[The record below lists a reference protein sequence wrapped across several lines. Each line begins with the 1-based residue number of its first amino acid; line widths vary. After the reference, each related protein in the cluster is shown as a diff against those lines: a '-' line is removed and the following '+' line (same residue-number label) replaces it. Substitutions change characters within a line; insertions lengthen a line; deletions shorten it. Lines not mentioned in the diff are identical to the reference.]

1 MVENVSLDH
10 NLDLCMSNHA
20 VQTLVKLISYRRK
33 AQASVA
39 LIFTPKLFAMVL
51 IREMTS
57 ARRIQDLK
65 RSLLSNACGVV
76 LKESL
81 GKGMGVFATKAFKKD
96 SFVTVYPS
104 HMVGAELDIQC
115 VVWMRNREYTMEYV
129 NKLSKDY
136 CQRIIGGVIAGD
148 PALLEDGLGHMVND
162 GARSRSPADVEVYKR
177 ISKAKENV
185 IPHILSRFP
194 YDIREATVFMRAIRD
209 IEIGE
214 ELFYSYGAAYW
225 SGDHQ

>member
-1 MVENVSLDH
+1 
-10 NLDLCMSNHA
+10 
-20 VQTLVKLISYRRK
+20 
-33 AQASVA
+33 
-39 LIFTPKLFAMVL
+39 MVL
-51 IREMTS
+51 IHEMTS

-104 HMVGAELDIQC
+104 HMVGAELDIEC

-162 GARSRSPADVEVYKR
+162 GARSHSPADVEIYRR

-185 IPHILSRFP
+185 IPHILSGFA

>member
-1 MVENVSLDH
+1 
-10 NLDLCMSNHA
+10 
-20 VQTLVKLISYRRK
+20 
-33 AQASVA
+33 
-39 LIFTPKLFAMVL
+39 MVL
-51 IREMTS
+51 IHEMTS

-104 HMVGAELDIQC
+104 HMVGAELDIEC
-115 VVWMRNREYTMEYV
+115 VIWMRNREYTMEYV

-162 GARSRSPADVEVYKR
+162 GARSHSPADVEIYRR

-185 IPHILSRFP
+185 IPHILFRFP

>member
-1 MVENVSLDH
+1 M
-10 NLDLCMSNHA
+10 CISNCA
-20 VQTLVKLISYRRK
+20 VQTPAKLILHRKK

-51 IREMTS
+51 IHEMTS

-65 RSLLSNACGVV
+65 RSLLGNACGVV
-76 LKESL
+76 LKESP
-81 GKGMGVFATKAFKKD
+81 GKGMGVFATKAFKKN
-96 SFVTVYPS
+96 SFVTIYPS
-104 HMVGAELDIQC
+104 HMVGAELDSER
-115 VVWMRNREYTMEYV
+115 VAWMRNREYTMGCV
-129 NKLSKDY
+129 DKLSKDY

-162 GARSRSPADVEVYKR
+162 GARSHSPADVEIYRR

-185 IPHILSRFP
+185 IPHILSGFP
-194 YDIREATVFMRAIRD
+194 YDIREATVFMRATRD

>member
-1 MVENVSLDH
+1 M
-10 NLDLCMSNHA
+10 CMSNHA
-20 VQTLVKLISYRRK
+20 VQTPVKLISYRRK

-51 IREMTS
+51 IHEMTS

>member
-1 MVENVSLDH
+1 
-10 NLDLCMSNHA
+10 
-20 VQTLVKLISYRRK
+20 
-33 AQASVA
+33 
-39 LIFTPKLFAMVL
+39 MVL
-51 IREMTS
+51 IHEMTS

-162 GARSRSPADVEVYKR
+162 GAAMLYGLGPEVALIQGPAYAAASEKRMNAGHSHIDGSHVVVTATRAMSRE
-177 ISKAKENV
+177 
-185 IPHILSRFP
+185 
-194 YDIREATVFMRAIRD
+194 
-209 IEIGE
+209 
-214 ELFYSYGAAYW
+214 
-225 SGDHQ
+225 

>member
-1 MVENVSLDH
+1 
-10 NLDLCMSNHA
+10 
-20 VQTLVKLISYRRK
+20 
-33 AQASVA
+33 
-39 LIFTPKLFAMVL
+39 MVL
-51 IREMTS
+51 IHERTS

-104 HMVGAELDIQC
+104 HMVGVELDIEC

-162 GARSRSPADVEVYKR
+162 GARSHSPADVEVYKR

>member
-1 MVENVSLDH
+1 
-10 NLDLCMSNHA
+10 
-20 VQTLVKLISYRRK
+20 
-33 AQASVA
+33 
-39 LIFTPKLFAMVL
+39 MVL
-51 IREMTS
+51 IHEMTS

-65 RSLLSNACGVV
+65 RSLLGNACGVV
-76 LKESL
+76 LKESP

-104 HMVGAELDIQC
+104 HMVSLDVKMVSFTELDIEC
-115 VVWMRNREYTMEYV
+115 VAWMCNRDYTMEYV

-162 GARSRSPADVEVYKR
+162 GARSHSPADVEIYRR

-185 IPHILSRFP
+185 IPHILSGFP
-194 YDIREATVFMRAIRD
+194 YDIREATVFMRATRD